1 MNSKGY
7 TLIEIAVVVALIG
20 IVLLLAVPAM
30 RYALL
35 NDDLQITINRIT
47 STARTMRN
55 DAVREQVD
63 YILQFNIDGR
73 TFWTYTADMTPEK
86 RAEKKQ
92 AAFALP
98 DGVKIVSISYPWEE
112 KHIDGEISVTFYKSG
127 VVQPAIIHLAQ
138 DERQAT
144 LIFEPFL
151 SRIRIYNKYV
161 EYPGIEEP
169 ESKS

>member
-1 MNSKGY
+1 LNSKGY
-7 TLIEIAVVVALIG
+7 TLIELTVVVVLIG
-20 IVLLLAVPAM
+20 IVLLLAIPAV
-30 RYALL
+30 RYSLL
-35 NDDLQITINRIT
+35 NDNLQITINKLT
-47 STARTMRN
+47 STARMLRS

-63 YILQFNIDGR
+63 YVLRFNLDER

-86 RAEKKQ
+86 RGEKRQ
-92 AAFALP
+92 AAFVLP

-127 VVQPAIIHLAQ
+127 VVQPAIIYLAQ

-144 LIFEPFL
+144 MILEPFL
-151 SRIRIYNKYV
+151 SRIRIYNQYV
-161 EYPGIEEP
+161 EYPGIKEP

>member
-1 MNSKGY
+1 MNSKGF
-7 TLIEIAVVVALIG
+7 TLIEIAIVIALIG

-35 NDDLQITINRIT
+35 NDNLQITINRLT
-47 STARTMRN
+47 STARTLRS

-63 YILQFNIDGR
+63 YVLRFNIDER

-86 RAEKKQ
+86 RAEKRQ
-92 AAFALP
+92 AAFVIP
-98 DGVKIVSISYPWEE
+98 DGVKIVSISYPWEQ

-127 VVQPAIIHLAQ
+127 VVQPAIIYLAQ

-151 SRIRIYNKYV
+151 SRIRIYNQYV
-161 EYPGIEEP
+161 EYPGITEP